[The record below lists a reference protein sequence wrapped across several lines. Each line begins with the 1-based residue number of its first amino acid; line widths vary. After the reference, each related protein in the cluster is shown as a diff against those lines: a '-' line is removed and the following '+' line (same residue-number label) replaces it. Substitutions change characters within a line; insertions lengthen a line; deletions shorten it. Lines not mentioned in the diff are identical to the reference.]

1 MRTRRPASVAGLLLG
16 VAVLAGCTGV
26 PTSSS
31 PQTVEQLN
39 IGVQPTE
46 QEIRPAKDA
55 SPRDIVTGFLR
66 ANTIDP
72 GKHTSAGS
80 FLTTAARSRWSDA
93 TVTILSDDPAVGTYD
108 GKGAVT
114 VSGRVVG
121 TLDKDGAFQPG
132 SNVSQSFRF
141 GITRDHGQFRI
152 SQAPAGLLITNSDFA
167 DNYHQYSLYFYDN
180 ENRYLV
186 QDPRWTDIVDRT
198 QRAQW
203 LLGRL
208 ADGPRAQ
215 LQKALTSDTLPTQAD
230 PSRLTV
236 RVNATTT
243 IEIPGSSQLDSSG
256 KNHLAA
262 QVSQTLNEAT
272 SGGDMTI
279 TDGGRPVAIPAVS
292 GRVFTPEEFTSA
304 LGPQP
309 PAAQVDYVS
318 GGALVNSDGK
328 PVAGPLGHDTYGL
341 GSVALS
347 RPDPTGPMLVAGVQ
361 ASTGQLWVGSQGSGL
376 KSTGLSDITTRP
388 TFASGRPEVWV
399 GSGDRIYRVT
409 LTATGTFVRAVAV
422 AVTQQPAGRL
432 LALRLSP
439 DGARVAIV
447 LGGPKRAD
455 GGDLYVGAVVRDAGP
470 VSVDTLQRLSPKSV
484 KVVDVAWL
492 NQIRLLSVGQQTSP
506 GDSVTVDTWVDGDVV
521 AVRDIGLPRPPDS
534 VTVAVGANAWLS
546 AAGFVWVQSGG
557 QWTSPTGGQTPGTA
571 PIYVE

>member
-1 MRTRRPASVAGLLLG
+1 MRSRPPALLAGLLLAAL
-16 VAVLAGCTGV
+16 VPTACTGV

-39 IGVQPTE
+39 LGAQPTG

-55 SPRDIVTGFLR
+55 SPRDIVNGFLR

-114 VSGRVVG
+114 VSARVLG

-132 SNVSQSFRF
+132 ANAPQSFRF
-141 GITRDHGQFRI
+141 GITRSDGQFRI
-152 SQAPAGLLITNSDFA
+152 SQAPSGLLITNADFA
-167 DNYHQYSLYFYDN
+167 DNYHQYSLYFFDN

-203 LLGRL
+203 LLARL

-236 RVNATTT
+236 RVDATTT
-243 IEIPGSSQLDSSG
+243 VEIPGSSQLDSSG

-279 TDGGRPVAIPAVS
+279 TDGGRPVSIPAVRS
-292 GRVFTPEEFTSA
+292 AVFTPGEFASA

-309 PAAQVDYVS
+309 PAAQVNYLS
-318 GGALVNSDGK
+318 NGALVNAGGK
-328 PVAGPLGHDTYGL
+328 PVAGPLGHNTYGL
-341 GSVALS
+341 GAVALS
-347 RPDPTGPMLVAGVQ
+347 RPAPTGPMLVAGVQ
-361 ASTGQLWVGSQGSGL
+361 ESSHQLWVGSLTAGL
-376 KSTGLSDITTRP
+376 KATTLSNITTRP
-388 TFASGRPEVWV
+388 TFATGRPEVWV
-399 GSGDRIYRVT
+399 GSGDKIYRVT
-409 LTATGTFVRAVAV
+409 LTATGAFVRAVAV
-422 AVTQQPAGRL
+422 PLTQQPAGRV

-447 LGGPKRAD
+447 LGGTKRAD
-455 GGDLYVGAVVRDAGP
+455 GGDLYVGAVIRDAGP
-470 VSVDTLQRLSPKSV
+470 VSVDALARLNPKSV

-492 NQIRLLSVGQQTSP
+492 NQIRLLSVGQQSSS
-506 GDSVTVDTWVDGDVV
+506 GDSVTIDTWVDGDRV
-521 AVRDIGLPRPPDS
+521 AVRDVGLPRPPDS
-534 VTVAVGANAWLS
+534 VTVAVGARAWLS
-546 AAGFVWVQSGG
+546 AGGFVWVQSSG
-557 QWTSPTGGQTPGTA
+557 QWASPNGGQTPGNA